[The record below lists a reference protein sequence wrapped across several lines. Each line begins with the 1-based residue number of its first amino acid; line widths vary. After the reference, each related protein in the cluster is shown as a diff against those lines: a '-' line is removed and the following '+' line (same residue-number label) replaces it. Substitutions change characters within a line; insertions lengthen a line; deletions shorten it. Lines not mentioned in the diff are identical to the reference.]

1 MLSEMIQIT
10 PSQGSRFPAHLAR
23 PSGNEGPGVIMLNE
37 TLGITPRIKKIAT
50 EFAENG
56 YLVCTPN
63 LSRRPHAYFLPISTK
78 GADLQQAQN
87 HSTKFD
93 QEHGFR
99 DIESLVETL
108 KAHSYCN
115 GKIATAGFSMG
126 GTLAFLTAARLEPDA
141 AVAYYPPQIH
151 DHLDKGKYI
160 TCQTVLHMGKNDTNI
175 STENNQKI
183 HASLI
188 GKFNIA
194 IYRYDAGH
202 TFANPDNLAN
212 YNIQAANLAHKRTF
226 DVLNAL
232 K

>member
-1 MLSEMIQIT
+1 MLSEMNQIT

-37 TLGITPRIKKIAT
+37 TLGITPRIKKIAA

-63 LSRRPHAYFLPISTK
+63 LLRRTPEYCLPNSNK
-78 GADLQQAQN
+78 GVDLQQAPGYRSEFN
-87 HSTKFD
+87 
-93 QEHGFR
+93 QELAVM
-99 DIESLVETL
+99 DIESVVETL
-108 KAHSYCN
+108 KAHSCCN
-115 GKIATAGFSMG
+115 GKIATAGFSLG
-126 GTLAFLTAARLEPDA
+126 GTLAFLTAAYLEPDA
-141 AVAYYPPQIH
+141 AVAYYPTQIQ
-151 DHLDKGKYI
+151 DHLDKGKCI
-160 TCQTVLHMGKNDTNI
+160 TCQTVFHMGRNDTNI
-175 STENNQKI
+175 SVENNQKI

-188 GKFNIA
+188 GKFNIG

-202 TFANPDNLAN
+202 AFANPDNLAN
-212 YNIQAANLAHKRTF
+212 YDIQAATLAHKRTF